1 MPSVIESDLPRE
13 RSCAALARRL
23 VDEHFAD
30 ELDVR
35 TLDDLKLVV
44 SELVDNAYIHGV
56 GQIRIKL
63 TPCLGQVRVEVLDEG
78 EGAAIQIRALGATG
92 GGHGLRLVD
101 HLCSEWGAFEGSTHV
116 WAELVLDPTQR
127 P

>member
-1 MPSVIESDLPRE
+1 MEADLPRE
-13 RSCAALARRL
+13 RSCAAIARRL
-23 VDEHFAD
+23 VDQHLGAALEAS
-30 ELDVR
+30 

-56 GQIRIKL
+56 GQVSIKL
-63 TPCLGQVRVEVLDEG
+63 TPGPGRVRIEVLDEG
-78 EGAAIQIRALGATG
+78 QGATVKIRALGATS

-116 WAELVLDPTQR
+116 WAELPLDPAER

>member
-1 MPSVIESDLPRE
+1 LPNPIEADLPRE

-23 VDEHFAD
+23 VDEQYHD
-30 ELDVR
+30 TLDVR

-44 SELVDNAYIHGV
+44 SELVDNAYIHGT
-56 GQIRIKL
+56 GRIRIKVA
-63 TPCLGQVRVEVLDEG
+63 PHRGWVRVEVLDEG
-78 EGAAIQIRALGATG
+78 EGAAIKIRALGASG

-116 WAELVLDPTQR
+116 WAELSLDPADR

>member
-1 MPSVIESDLPRE
+1 MPSLIDVDLPRQ
-13 RSCAALARRL
+13 RTCAAIARRL

-30 ELDVR
+30 ELDAG

-44 SELVDNAYIHGV
+44 SELVDNAYLHGV
-56 GQIRIKL
+56 GQIRMKL
-63 TPCLGQVRVEVLDEG
+63 TPQAGQVRVEVLDEG
-78 EGAAIQIRALGATG
+78 EGAAIKIRALGATG

-116 WAELVLDPTQR
+116 WAELSLDPADR

>member
-1 MPSVIESDLPRE
+1 MRTAIEADLPRE

-23 VDEHFAD
+23 VDEHLGAA
-30 ELDVR
+30 LDAS

-44 SELVDNAYIHGV
+44 SELVDNAYTHGV
-56 GQIRIKL
+56 GQIRMKL
-63 TPCLGQVRVEVLDEG
+63 TPRPGRVFIEVLDQG
-78 EGAAIQIRALGATG
+78 EGATVKIRALGAAT

-101 HLCSEWGAFEGSTHV
+101 HLCSEWGAYEGSTHV
-116 WAELVLDPTQR
+116 WAELPLDPAER

>member
-1 MPSVIESDLPRE
+1 LPTLIESDLPRE
-13 RSCAALARRL
+13 RSCAAIARRL
-23 VDEHFAD
+23 LDEHFAD
-30 ELDVR
+30 DLDTR

-56 GQIRIKL
+56 GQIRIRI
-63 TPCLGQVRVEVLDEG
+63 TPHPGQVTVEVLDEG
-78 EGAAIQIRALGATG
+78 EGAAIEIRALGATG

-101 HLCSEWGAFEGSTHV
+101 HLCSDWGAFEGSTHV
-116 WAELVLDPTQR
+116 WAELLLDPARR